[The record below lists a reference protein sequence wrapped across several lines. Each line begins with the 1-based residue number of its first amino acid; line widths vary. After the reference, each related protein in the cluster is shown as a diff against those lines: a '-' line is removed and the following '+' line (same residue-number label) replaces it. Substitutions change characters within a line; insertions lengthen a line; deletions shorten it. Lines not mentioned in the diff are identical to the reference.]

1 MRTSHS
7 TPLPLPPTSNLMV
20 LVVVG
25 GHHVDTTPRC
35 GQITPPPNGSTAS
48 TTAASTRTAAT
59 SHMSNWRRPT
69 TLKTGDRPPAEF
81 SDQKVSRHAGAVHYA
96 VAACES
102 RGVAMNLASQFLS
115 TPNIRLLTA
124 CSRRRDRLSTSLAAR
139 PKWLKSFFAVREA
152 PGGKRGNTAWSG
164 CAAGIANSQPA
175 MCLAPV
181 APRRRASSSSTA
193 PNGWPTTPSA
203 CSPRCTKYVAVV
215 RVSNFD
221 A

>member
-1 MRTSHS
+1 MSTQPLGAGRSRHRRTGRLLQPQPPLREPRRHLACRTGDGLLRS
-7 TPLPLPPTSNLMV
+7 TPETSRRLSF
-20 LVVVG
+20 
-25 GHHVDTTPRC
+25 
-35 GQITPPPNGSTAS
+35 QIRKSPDMP
-48 TTAASTRTAAT
+48 
-59 SHMSNWRRPT
+59 
-69 TLKTGDRPPAEF
+69 
-81 SDQKVSRHAGAVHYA
+81 AVHYA

-124 CSRRRDRLSTSLAAR
+124 CSRRRDRVSTSLAAR

-152 PGGKRGNTAWSG
+152 PGGKRGNAVWSG
-164 CAAGIANSQPA
+164 CAASIANSQHA

-181 APRRRASSSSTA
+181 APRRWASSSSTA